1 MHESIIVTA
10 ENPHTAVPNWL
21 TYAHIS
27 DSAYRLAVALLT
39 ERVPPTR
46 ETLAELLRCDVRSI
60 GRWITELEAAH
71 ILSIHKAGR
80 RNMYRIHH
88 PESRTQRSG
97 IVRSGMPRSRI
108 VASSKDNS
116 VTYQKTDSDA
126 VKPRKQDI
134 DVLNR
139 SSGGG
144 DHDHVIETE
153 LPPTTKTTRT
163 KVRPNITTD
172 TGKWMIARHFN
183 PIVAAELQHLDLAA
197 CKADYATRRAAGQGN
212 GAIIEAWRAVPPT
225 ATATATGAAPATDGP
240 LNPAAIRAQY
250 GDLFA
255 PAEPDDMAA
264 YLDRSD
270 ADIAAFLE
278 ESGL

>member
-1 MHESIIVTA
+1 MSDEIIITA

-27 DSAYRLAVALLT
+27 DGAYRFAVALLS
-39 ERVPPTR
+39 ERIPASR
-46 ETLAELLRCDVRSI
+46 KTLAERLRCDIRSVD
-60 GRWITELEAAH
+60 RWADELRAAR

-88 PESRTQRSG
+88 PESTTNRSATNG
-97 IVRSGMPRSRI
+97 SATNGSAIHLSTVDKIVHYRKI
-108 VASSKDNS
+108 
-116 VTYQKTDSDA
+116 DSDA
-126 VKPRKQDI
+126 VKPRKQDNS
-134 DVLNR
+134 VTYR

-225 ATATATGAAPATDGP
+225 ATATGAAPATDGP